1 MKSGIIYKFNFYF
14 ELACTDIGG
23 SNEPCEMAGEAS
35 GWKVLLCERW
45 KCVLILEINSRR
57 HYWR

>member
-23 SNEPCEMAGEAS
+23 SNEPCEMAGAMNHV
-35 GWKVLLCERW
+35 K
-45 KCVLILEINSRR
+45 
-57 HYWR
+57 WREKQVVGKFYCARGGNVF